1 MSKEENKIIKDA
13 MNFLYSFF
21 ATNES
26 KFIYHNYSYITENA
40 EAFKEI
46 AKAEG
51 IEKSEYRIGL
61 LAVIFKDLGL
71 VDSPD
76 EKINNQKLIE
86 SFLEQHPLQDE
97 EKKELFYYID
107 FLRSNSLPKNLMEE
121 ALRDANDIHLAM
133 YDSLECFS
141 LLRIEHD
148 KVFQRKYN
156 ELEWL
161 EYCKEYFITHNIYT
175 RYGKKHYGTQRNKNY
190 FDLEKLI
197 DKVKADLT
205 TKKKPAEKVETLDIL
220 SDKETED
227 LFKIAFRNY
236 VALVSVADR
245 KAGLLIQVNSIL
257 ASVLI
262 AFVFRKIEETPIL
275 GIPTGIL
282 LISAGTTIFYSILAS
297 KPLEKV
303 YEAEGFADDQVFFFG
318 SFDRID
324 HAFKNV
330 KWPEY
335 SADLSRILGGE
346 KREIFNQLIKE
357 TFQVR
362 KVLSS
367 KFGYL
372 NIAYKVFFAGLIITI
387 LAFVVVVILKD
398 YI

>member
-1 MSKEENKIIKDA
+1 M
-13 MNFLYSFF
+13 
-21 ATNES
+21 
-26 KFIYHNYSYITENA
+26 
-40 EAFKEI
+40 
-46 AKAEG
+46 
-51 IEKSEYRIGL
+51 
-61 LAVIFKDLGL
+61 
-71 VDSPD
+71 
-76 EKINNQKLIE
+76 
-86 SFLEQHPLQDE
+86 
-97 EKKELFYYID
+97 
-107 FLRSNSLPKNLMEE
+107 
-121 ALRDANDIHLAM
+121 
-133 YDSLECFS
+133 
-141 LLRIEHD
+141 
-148 KVFQRKYN
+148 
-156 ELEWL
+156 
-161 EYCKEYFITHNIYT
+161 
-175 RYGKKHYGTQRNKNY
+175 
-190 FDLEKLI
+190 
-197 DKVKADLT
+197 
-205 TKKKPAEKVETLDIL
+205 
-220 SDKETED
+220 
-227 LFKIAFRNY
+227 
-236 VALVSVADR
+236 ALVSVADR

-262 AFVFRKIEETPIL
+262 AFVFQKIEETPIL

-324 HAFKNV
+324 PAFKNV

-387 LAFVVVVILKD
+387 LVYLLLL
-398 YI
+398 